1 MTPGLKSPNSEPGGV
16 YPGAGWEHGDADALG
31 FDPARLAAVG
41 GWQAEQAAGSPYRL
55 LVVRHGRIAAEWHG
69 GGMGPDDLQGQ
80 ASASKSTYSA
90 VLGIAI
96 GEGVIGSADDLVA
109 DYYPEFLDV
118 SPEEGPKENRYA
130 FPENAGITFRQL
142 IGNMSGYMKPG
153 EAPGRV
159 FNYQTF
165 GMNVVTHALAARY
178 SLYRS
183 GDPERGAG
191 FGRLAEWKVRN
202 PIGGTWEWVYSNFD
216 LHPGAKLGAYGYA
229 TSFQTTAR
237 DMARLGLLWLNDGDW
252 AGTQV
257 VPAGWLRQ
265 ATRVSDM
272 LLQHEPREMWRYGLG
287 FWCNDQGMLWPNLPR
302 DSFAAVGA
310 GKQFIWVDREHDLI
324 VVQSPGTFEGSFS
337 PAAGSEAAEQVLTAL
352 D

>member
-1 MTPGLKSPNSEPGGV
+1 MTSNRESPNSRPRGA
-16 YPGAGWEHGDADALG
+16 YPGAEWERGDTEALG
-31 FDPARLAAVG
+31 FDPVRLADLG
-41 GWQAEQAAGSPYRL
+41 DWQAGQAGDSPYRL
-55 LVVRHGRIAAEWHG
+55 LIVRYGRIAAEWHG

-80 ASASKSTYSA
+80 ASASKSTYST

-96 GEGVIGSADDLVA
+96 AEGVIGSADDPVA

-142 IGNMSGYMKPG
+142 IANMSGYMKPG
-153 EAPGRV
+153 ETPGTV

-191 FGRLAEWKVRN
+191 FGRLVEWKVRN
-202 PIGGTWEWVYSNFD
+202 LIGGSWKWVYSNFD
-216 LHPGAKLGAYGYA
+216 LHPRAKLGVYGYA
-229 TSFQTTAR
+229 TSFQMTAR

-252 AGTQV
+252 NGTQV

-287 FWCNDQGMLWPNLPR
+287 FWCNDQGVLWPNLPR

-310 GKQFIWVDREHDLI
+310 GKQSIWVDREHDLI
-324 VVQSPGTFEGSFS
+324 VVQSPGTFDGSFS
-337 PAAGSEAAEQVLTAL
+337 PAACGEVSERVLSTLA
-352 D
+352 

>member
-1 MTPGLKSPNSEPGGV
+1 VTSSLEPATI
-16 YPGAGWEHGDADALG
+16 YPENEWERGDPEALG
-31 FDPARLAAVG
+31 FDPARLAAAG
-41 GWQAEQAAGSPYRL
+41 NWQTEHAGDSPYRL

-80 ASASKSTYSA
+80 ASASKSTYST

-96 GEGVIGSADDLVA
+96 HEGVIDSADDLVV

-118 SPEEGPKENRYA
+118 APDEGPKKNRHA
-130 FPENAGITFRQL
+130 FPEDAGITFRQL
-142 IGNMSGYMKPG
+142 TGNTSGYMKPG
-153 EAPGRV
+153 ELPGRT

-165 GMNVVTHALAARY
+165 GMNVVTHALASAY
-178 SLYRS
+178 SLYRTS
-183 GDPERGAG
+183 DPERGAG
-191 FGRLAEWKVRN
+191 FGRLVERKVRN
-202 PIGGTWEWVYSNFD
+202 LIGGSWKWTYSNFD
-216 LHPGAKLGAYGYA
+216 LQPKAKLGVFGYA
-229 TSFQTTAR
+229 TTFQMTAR

-252 AGTQV
+252 EGRQV
-257 VPAGWLRQ
+257 VPAGWIRQ

-272 LLQHEPREMWRYGLG
+272 LLQHEPPSLWQYGLG

-337 PAAGSEAAEQVLTAL
+337 PAIGAEVAEQVLATL
-352 D
+352 E